1 MGSRKNK
8 PNNKNKPPKQGAKDF
23 IKTGNDST
31 NHASTES
38 SNQLSTPLT
47 VKRPPVNRHSQTPTN
62 PNKRIRTDNSSEDED
77 SVDDLVKV
85 IHNLKKDMEQLK
97 EMLNLQGEEIK
108 SLKSQLLN
116 NQISKASKCVIVKG
130 LEPETL
136 TETPTQ
142 LKATFNKVLT
152 DMGLQSKT
160 TVCEIFRIKSKNPP
174 PTAPQTEIFE
184 PVKIAFLTSFER
196 KMFMKNLKNLTE
208 YRNLKISMDC
218 PQLLLPEYKTANK
231 KAFDIRTQNPG
242 TKTILTIN
250 DQKVIILF
258 KCQGQN
264 TYKEWKEPVPEVQT
278 TET

>member
-1 MGSRKNK
+1 
-8 PNNKNKPPKQGAKDF
+8 
-23 IKTGNDST
+23 
-31 NHASTES
+31 
-38 SNQLSTPLT
+38 
-47 VKRPPVNRHSQTPTN
+47 
-62 PNKRIRTDNSSEDED
+62 
-77 SVDDLVKV
+77 
-85 IHNLKKDMEQLK
+85 MEQLK

-152 DMGLQSKT
+152 DMGIQSKT

-196 KMFMKNLKNLTE
+196 KLFMKNLKNLTE

-264 TYKEWKEPVPEVQT
+264 TYKEWKEPVSEVQT

>member
-31 NHASTES
+31 NHASIES

-142 LKATFNKVLT
+142 LKATFNKVLN

-231 KAFDIRTQNPG
+231 KAFDIRTHNPG

-258 KCQGQN
+258 KCQGQK